1 MTVIVT
7 ILDTRPAAAMAFSRS
22 FFFCPRG
29 TRAPSSG
36 TLPRASRPT
45 LIRDDEARTVERPHS
60 DASIHAR
67 AHRRRE
73 RRASARR
80 LIDDVTTRHGG
91 RFRAR
96 VSRADVHVEAM
107 REGW

>member
-36 TLPRASRPT
+36 TLPRARRVRRSSVTTTHAPSNDLTRTRPFT
-45 LIRDDEARTVERPHS
+45 RARIDGARD
-60 DASIHAR
+60 AR
-67 AHRRRE
+67 A
-73 RRASARR
+73 
-80 LIDDVTTRHGG
+80 LDD
-91 RFRAR
+91 
-96 VSRADVHVEAM
+96 
-107 REGW
+107 

>member
-29 TRAPSSG
+29 PRAPSSG

-45 LIRDDEARTVERPHS
+45 LIRDDDAPSNDLTRTRPFTRARIDGAR
-60 DASIHAR
+60 DAR
-67 AHRRRE
+67 A
-73 RRASARR
+73 
-80 LIDDVTTRHGG
+80 LDD
-91 RFRAR
+91 
-96 VSRADVHVEAM
+96 
-107 REGW
+107 